1 MIVMSHRGYWKVP
14 DEKNTK
20 IAFQRSFDLDFGTET
35 DIRDCKGD
43 LLISHDMPQGHEMKL
58 EQFIDILNGKNI
70 PLAINIKSDGLAKM
84 LGSVMQ
90 SRQVQN
96 WFVFDMSVPDM
107 RNHLDAGNP
116 VFTRMSEVE
125 LEPAYLEESQG
136 VWLDMFSEQWYNN
149 TVIENLLNRG
159 KRVCIVSSELHGK
172 DPTDLWESLSR
183 IANNPQLL
191 LCTDYPEL
199 ARQRFSSAIVKD

>member
-107 RNHLDAGNP
+107 RNHLNAGNP
-116 VFTRMSEVE
+116 V
-125 LEPAYLEESQG
+125 
-136 VWLDMFSEQWYNN
+136 
-149 TVIENLLNRG
+149 
-159 KRVCIVSSELHGK
+159 LH
-172 DPTDLWESLSR
+172 
-183 IANNPQLL
+183 
-191 LCTDYPEL
+191 
-199 ARQRFSSAIVKD
+199 V